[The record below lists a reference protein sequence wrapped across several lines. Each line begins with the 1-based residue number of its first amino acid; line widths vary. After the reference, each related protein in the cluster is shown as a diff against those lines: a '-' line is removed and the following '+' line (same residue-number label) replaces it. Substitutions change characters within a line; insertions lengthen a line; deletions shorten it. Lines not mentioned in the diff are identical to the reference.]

1 MEILFKIIC
10 CSAVFIGFYHFV
22 LQREKMFRFNRFYLI
37 ATLILSFLIPF
48 MELGINEF
56 YAPKLEEFIPQ
67 IHQNQEI
74 SRKIIAQEIPVSEM
88 NIPAQTTED
97 QSNFFSNLS
106 WMEIIKFIVILI
118 SLILLVRFF
127 VNLWKLSRL
136 TFKNE
141 KIKKQGFTLVK
152 IDQNVSPFS
161 FFHYLFASKQD
172 VENEKIQSE
181 IFYHEFA
188 HIKQKH
194 TLDVLFVEFLM
205 IFFWFN

>member
-1 MEILFKIIC
+1 
-10 CSAVFIGFYHFV
+10 
-22 LQREKMFRFNRFYLI
+22 
-37 ATLILSFLIPF
+37 PF

-56 YAPKLEEFIPQ
+56 YALKLEGFIPQ
-67 IHQNQEI
+67 IQQNQEI
-74 SRKIIAQEIPVSEM
+74 NKSVIAQEIPVSELK
-88 NIPAQTTED
+88 ISRQTLEN
-97 QSNFFSNLS
+97 QPNLFSNLS
-106 WMEIIKFIVILI
+106 WTEILKFIGILI

-172 VENEKIQSE
+172 VENEKIQ
-181 IFYHEFA
+181 
-188 HIKQKH
+188 
-194 TLDVLFVEFLM
+194 
-205 IFFWFN
+205 